1 VIIIDVREPDEL
13 VNEGVIP
20 GATNIPMGQVE
31 SALRMSPA
39 EFEAT
44 YGRPQPQRED
54 PIIFICRVGRRAA
67 DMGNHVRYLYSELF
81 INDVT
86 QSHILIRPSLTF
98 LCTLKKIND
107 TISLFRFYFAG
118 LLFALL

>member
-1 VIIIDVREPDEL
+1 MIIIDVREPDEL

-31 SALRMSPA
+31 TALRMSPT

-54 PIIFICRVGRRAA
+54 PVIFICRVGRRAA
-67 DMGNHVRYLYSELF
+67 EMGDHVRYFHLGCPSMTSF
-81 INDVT
+81 I
-86 QSHILIRPSLTF
+86 F
-98 LCTLKKIND
+98 LHLPNPHF
-107 TISLFRFYFAG
+107 LPYV
-118 LLFALL
+118 LLPQNL

>member
-31 SALRMSPA
+31 S
-39 EFEAT
+39 
-44 YGRPQPQRED
+44 
-54 PIIFICRVGRRAA
+54 
-67 DMGNHVRYLYSELF
+67 RYLYSELF